1 MTYPEVYS
9 LEESLAILK
18 KYKNEINKDNYDSI
32 VSVISGH
39 AIESI
44 YANER
49 DIVLLV
55 DMAKNNLSTDE
66 AIKRAKARGDF
77 WAIILKN

>member
-1 MTYPEVYS
+1 MTYPEVNS

-39 AIESI
+39 AIENI

-66 AIKRAKARGDF
+66 AIKRAKVRGDF
-77 WAIILKN
+77 

>member
-1 MTYPEVYS
+1 MTYPEVNS

-18 KYKNEINKDNYDSI
+18 KYKNEINKDNYDNI

>member
-1 MTYPEVYS
+1 MTYPEVNS

>member
-77 WAIILKN
+77 

>member
-1 MTYPEVYS
+1 MTYPEVNS

-55 DMAKNNLSTDE
+55 DMTKNNLSTDE

-77 WAIILKN
+77 

>member
-1 MTYPEVYS
+1 MTYPEVNS

-77 WAIILKN
+77 

>member
-1 MTYPEVYS
+1 MTYPEVNS

-18 KYKNEINKDNYDSI
+18 KYRNKINKDNYDSI

>member
-1 MTYPEVYS
+1 MTYSEVYS
-9 LEESLAILK
+9 LEESLEILK

-77 WAIILKN
+77 

>member
-1 MTYPEVYS
+1 MTYPEVNS

-66 AIKRAKARGDF
+66 AIKRAKVRGDF
-77 WAIILKN
+77 

>member
-1 MTYPEVYS
+1 MTYPEVNS

-18 KYKNEINKDNYDSI
+18 KYKNEINKDNYDNI

-77 WAIILKN
+77 

>member
-1 MTYPEVYS
+1 MTYPEVNS

-55 DMAKNNLSTDE
+55 DMAKNNLSTNE

>member
-1 MTYPEVYS
+1 MTYPEVNS

-77 WAIILKN
+77 WAIILKD